1 MISIKVVLLIA
12 LVASQ
17 AMAGNRKCRALVMS
31 GGGDKGSYEAQ
42 AVKVWTD
49 LLSKEDMSY
58 DVITGVSAGSLN
70 GSFLGSYKP
79 GDESEGADKMLETWQ
94 ALKPKDAF
102 KMWPGG
108 VLEGIFQK
116 QGIFDESPLR
126 DFLKK
131 VLGERSVQKKMG
143 LGSVDMNTG
152 EFLSYDY
159 EDTEYTEDYWD
170 SVIASTAMPLAFEPV
185 KTRDGRTLLDGGVV
199 WKMDVPGAIRRCLEI
214 VDDEEDIILDAIMTA
229 QTFLPEV
236 DDVSDFTTL
245 GHLRR
250 GLEIKSYHKN
260 MKIVNNTLIAHPKVN
275 FRYILAPSVTLT
287 ISPIPLDLS
296 QKHLEFCYG
305 VAKKDATAAV
315 RLGPGGYMN
324 MLLEHTE
331 KLQNGEDSRLDQ
343 MLETKLQLLEAQE
356 AQKAETTAEEV
367 LKSE

>member
-1 MISIKVVLLIA
+1 MISFKVVLLIA
-12 LVASQ
+12 LVASH
-17 AMAGNRKCRALVMS
+17 AIAINGKCRALVMS

-42 AVKVWTD
+42 AVKTWTE
-49 LLSKEDMSY
+49 LLTKEDMSY

-70 GSFLGSYKP
+70 GSFLGSYEA
-79 GDESEGADKMLETWQ
+79 GDESEGADKMLESWSK
-94 ALKPKDAF
+94 LKTENAF

-108 VLEGIFQK
+108 ILEGLFQR
-116 QGIFDESPLR
+116 QGIFDESPLKE
-126 DFLKK
+126 FLKELLAGRK
-131 VLGERSVQKKMG
+131 IEKKMG
-143 LGSVDMNTG
+143 IGAVDMNTG
-152 EFLSYDY
+152 EFISYDSNV
-159 EDTEYTEDYWD
+159 TELDDYYLD
-170 SVIASTAMPLAFEPV
+170 GVIASTAMPLAFEPV
-185 KTRDGRTLLDGGVV
+185 KRNGRTLLDGGVV
-199 WKMDVPGAIRRCLEI
+199 WKMDVPGAIRRCMEI
-214 VDDEEDIILDAIMTA
+214 VDSEEDIILDVIMTA

-250 GLEIKSYHKN
+250 GLEIKAFHKE

-275 FRYILAPSVTLT
+275 FRYILGPSETLT

-296 QKHLEFCYG
+296 QKHLRYCFE

-331 KLQNGEDSRLDQ
+331 SLQRGESSDLN
-343 MLETKLQLLEAQE
+343 QLLASKLATLDREEEEA
-356 AQKAETTAEEV
+356 AKETQEV